1 MQYNV
6 HEAKTQLSKLL
17 EKVEQGEEVIIA
29 RNGKPVARVQAIEQP
44 KPKERVFG
52 MFDGQIWIAD
62 DFDEWTPDLE
72 EMFYGGEISPP
83 DEEKTVSKKED
94 K

>member
-17 EKVEQGEEVIIA
+17 EKAEQGEEVIIA
-29 RNGKPVARVQAIEQP
+29 RNGKPVARLATLLEE
-44 KPKERVFG
+44 KPKVPVFG
-52 MFDGQIWIAD
+52 SSRGQIWISD

-72 EMFYGGEISPP
+72 KMFYGG
-83 DEEKTVSKKED
+83 DEDYLFEPKR
-94 K
+94 